1 MNSKNIF
8 KSLIKYSTMDK
19 QTIVKLTNKQ
29 IKQLHVLKCFNPDCK
44 YCNNQASDKSGYCEY
59 TVQGSRIK

>member
-1 MNSKNIF
+1 MNSKSIF
-8 KSLIKYSTMDK
+8 ESIIKYSTMDK

-44 YCNNQASDKSGYCEY
+44 YCNNQAPDKSGYCKY